1 MTEKPKRNKPA
12 YYLVDFTTAL
22 PVADCR
28 QRLERS
34 AEQPSGWPGSA
45 LAPITQQIVLL
56 KNDQFI
62 IERTFPAAM
71 HPIRLMG
78 ALDSDPDAGGGTW
91 VHGAITHDTENQVL
105 IEGLLVFVGFFLLT
119 AIFFLRLK
127 ARGLMISIPALIV
140 MLAIFSLRWRA
151 LRSAT
156 RDLALFLRRRLY
168 LTEDQVKR
176 GTHDAGSYA
185 TTDEQPRRHRHG
197 SNGH

>member
-1 MTEKPKRNKPA
+1 MAEKRKRNKPA
-12 YYLVDFTTAL
+12 YYLIDFTTAL

-34 AEQPSGWPGSA
+34 AEHISGWPGSA

-71 HPIRLMG
+71 HPIRLTG
-78 ALDSDPDAGGGTW
+78 ALDPDPEDRGGTW

-105 IEGLLVFVGFFLLT
+105 IEGLLVFVAFFLLT
-119 AIFFLRLK
+119 ALFFLRLK
-127 ARGLMISIPALIV
+127 TRGFMISIPALLV
-140 MLAIFSLRWRA
+140 MLTIFSLRWRA

-176 GTHDAGSYA
+176 ETNATESYA
-185 TTDEQPRRHRHG
+185 YADAQQRRHRHG
-197 SNGH
+197 SNER